1 MLTPRQIIS
10 KGQLIRKVRELPSTG
25 EILVKI
31 GDVVSPESTVAK
43 TTIEGEL
50 ILVRLPEEAG
60 NIKVNIGDQVK
71 EGQLI
76 YERVGLF
83 GLFKSVVLSQDNGI
97 VEFITEQ
104 AVGIRLPPVE
114 LCLSAYIKGR
124 VVETDLK
131 QRVVIEG
138 TAAVIQGIFGVGGE
152 RTGKL
157 FPIKNLSKISDI
169 PDDCTGLVLAGGSL
183 PSGELLLEAQRR
195 GAVGFI
201 TGGVEDSAIE
211 EFLGKPVGIAMTG
224 KEDISMTLV
233 VTEGFGELTMHPLI
247 KEILSKEA
255 DCSINGTTQVRAG
268 AIRPE
273 VIIFTDKVEDTVTD
287 EEFEIGKNARIIR
300 EPNFGIIG
308 EIIELPQTPEILESK
323 IKARVLRIK
332 TANGGVLTV
341 PRANVELVRSS

>member
-1 MLTPRQIIS
+1 M
-10 KGQLIRKVRELPSTG
+10 
-25 EILVKI
+25 
-31 GDVVSPESTVAK
+31 
-43 TTIEGEL
+43 
-50 ILVRLPEEAG
+50 
-60 NIKVNIGDQVK
+60 IGDQVIR
-71 EGQLI
+71 GQLI
-76 YERVGLF
+76 YERTGLF
-83 GLFKSVVLSQDNGI
+83 GLFKTTVLSPESGI

-114 LCLSAYIKGR
+114 LGLSAYIKGK
-124 VVETDLK
+124 VVESDLK
-131 QRVVIEG
+131 QKVVIEG

-152 RTGKL
+152 KTGRL
-157 FPIKNLSKISDI
+157 FPIKNVNKIHINDI
-169 PDDCTGLVLAGGSL
+169 PQHCTGLVLAGGTL
-183 PSGELLLEAQRR
+183 PSGEILLEAQLR

-247 KEILSKEA
+247 QEILSKEA

-273 VIIFTDKVEDTVTD
+273 VIIFTDKIEDSVSN

-300 EPNFGIIG
+300 EPNFGVIG
-308 EIIELPQTPEILESK
+308 EIVELPQTPEVLESK

-332 TANGGVLTV
+332 TAKGAVLTV
-341 PRANVELVRSS
+341 PRANVELVRVE